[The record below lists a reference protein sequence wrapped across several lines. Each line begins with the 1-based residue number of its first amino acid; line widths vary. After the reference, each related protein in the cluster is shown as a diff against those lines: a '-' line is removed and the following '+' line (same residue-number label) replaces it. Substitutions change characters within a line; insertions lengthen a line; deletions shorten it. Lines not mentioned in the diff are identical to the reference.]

1 MFVGTWI
8 TRLAPWL
15 IGIGGMLG
23 MTLALTQVSYSQR
36 NNEA

>member
-1 MFVGTWI
+1 MFIGAWI

-23 MTLALTQVSYSQR
+23 MTLAFGLLYLR
-36 NNEA
+36 RHPED